1 MTTRPRGWP
10 LTALLSTTLL
20 TATLLTSCSSAATDT
35 GVASLA
41 GSTSGGTSA
50 GDAASTAPN
59 AEAELLAYVQCL
71 RGEGLDIADPTV
83 DADGTMTLRGSG
95 LGPGAATATGTGIDG
110 QEPID
115 QTELAAAQ
123 EVCGDVPAGAL
134 GFNPD
139 DMTGIQDAALAY
151 AACMR
156 DEGIAMADPD
166 FSGAAGSAPGAGRTL
181 IAGLDTADAT
191 VQAAMKTCQTV
202 FTDAGLNAPGSGGG
216 TR

>member
-1 MTTRPRGWP
+1 MTRRPRGWP
-10 LTALLSTTLL
+10 LTALLTTTFL
-20 TATLLTSCSSAATDT
+20 TATLLTSCSSVATDT

-41 GSTSGGTSA
+41 GSTSAGTSTGGT
-50 GDAASTAPN
+50 ASPAPD
-59 AEAELLAYVQCL
+59 AEAELLAYVECL
-71 RGEGLDIADPTV
+71 RSEGLDVADPTV
-83 DADGTMTLRGSG
+83 DADGNMTLRGSG
-95 LGPGAATATGTGIDG
+95 LGPGAGTSTSTGTDS

-115 QTELAAAQ
+115 QTQLKAAQ
-123 EVCGDVPAGAL
+123 EVCGAVPTGAL
-134 GFNPD
+134 GFNPE

-166 FSGAAGSAPGAGRTL
+166 FSGAAASAPGAGRTL
-181 IAGLDTADAT
+181 IAGLDTTDPT